1 MLAGHFE
8 IKHFRDKSV
17 SLGFGI
23 KMLHFNLEFYLMIFS
38 AKTFFFQKVHGK
50 YMEQRKF
57 SFFGDQSTLGAKI
70 CNQPLI
76 FDKKFL
82 LNFLCLFVSNKKIYE
97 VC

>member
-8 IKHFRDKSV
+8 IKHFRDKSA

-38 AKTFFFQKVHGK
+38 AKNILFLESTWKVHGAEK
-50 YMEQRKF
+50 IF
-57 SFFGDQSTLGAKI
+57 FFGDQSTLGAKI
-70 CNQPLI
+70 YNKPLI

-82 LNFLCLFVSNKKIYE
+82 LNFL
-97 VC
+97 